1 VPPRGIPRSDGVM
14 PTAWLSCGQLVA
26 SSAFRSSSMGVHP
39 RPLPAETSPSRTP
52 STRSRGFLN
61 RESQVRFLPG
71 ALSQSP
77 RSRPL
82 FRVFEQRL
90 RVRLQSS
97 GPALAPRRTEL
108 RPRCDLNGRRRP
120 RLGQLPRGGARQGN
134 LPTCTGRRG
143 SCSSWL
149 SSSRSTGQDPS
160 PRDPT
165 RLSTSWRRRNLLL
178 LRWFNKAKMT
188 WSPPPVFR
196 CRLVRGFEG
205 FGHAPVGRGTDG
217 RIGRW

>member
-14 PTAWLSCGQLVA
+14 PTSWLSCGQLVA

-77 RSRPL
+77 SSRAL
-82 FRVFEQRL
+82 FGVFEQRL
-90 RVRLQSS
+90 KVRLQGS

-108 RPRCDLNGRRRP
+108 RPRCDLNGRPRP
-120 RLGQLPRGGARQGN
+120 RRGQLPRGDAARG
-134 LPTCTGRRG
+134 T
-143 SCSSWL
+143 
-149 SSSRSTGQDPS
+149 S
-160 PRDPT
+160 PRATSLRGVMVLLALVIQINRT
-165 RLSTSWRRRNLLL
+165 RSFAPRPNPGVDILAAPEPCYFSGGSTRRR
-178 LRWFNKAKMT
+178 
-188 WSPPPVFR
+188 
-196 CRLVRGFEG
+196 
-205 FGHAPVGRGTDG
+205 
-217 RIGRW
+217 